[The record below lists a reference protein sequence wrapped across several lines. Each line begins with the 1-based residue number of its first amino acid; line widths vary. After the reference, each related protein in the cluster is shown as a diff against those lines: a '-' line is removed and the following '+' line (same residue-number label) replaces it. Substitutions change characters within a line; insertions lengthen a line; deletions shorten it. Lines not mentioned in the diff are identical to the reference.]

1 MMHAQK
7 GITLIGAIF
16 VLVIV
21 ALLGTYIVKIAD
33 VQRQSV
39 VSNLL
44 TARAYQ
50 AANAGLEWTIS
61 RVINHN
67 SCLASNTL
75 TETINGFTV
84 HTSCSSLLSGG
95 YDEAGTIIN
104 IYKLTS
110 RSELGTYGTN
120 NYISRE
126 LETIVHGP

>member
-1 MMHAQK
+1 MIHSQK

-21 ALLGTYIVKIAD
+21 SMLGTYLVKVAG

-50 AANAGLEWTIS
+50 AANAGLEWTLS
-61 RVINHN
+61 RLINQN
-67 SCLASNTL
+67 SCVSNTVIS
-75 TETINGFTV
+75 ETINGFTV
-84 HTSCSSLLSGG
+84 QTSCSALPSGG

-104 IYKLTS
+104 IYKIS
-110 RSELGTYGTN
+110 SHSELGTYGTN
-120 NYISRE
+120 HYVSRE

>member
-1 MMHAQK
+1 MIRSQK

-21 ALLGTYIVKIAD
+21 SMLGIYLVKVAG

-44 TARAYQ
+44 SARAYQ
-50 AANAGLEWTIS
+50 AANAGLEWTLS
-61 RVINHN
+61 QLINQN
-67 SCLASNTL
+67 SCVSNTL
-75 TETINGFTV
+75 LSETINSFKVT
-84 HTSCSSLLSGG
+84 TSCSPLSSGG

-104 IYKLTS
+104 IYRVTS
-110 RSELGTYGTN
+110 QSEFGTYGTN

-126 LETIVHGP
+126 IETIVHGP